1 MIEHWDSAPKC
12 WGRRACAD
20 RVAGVVLMVDAALC
34 GAVEQR
40 FVPLWLTT
48 VFAPDVSRAFDELGV
63 GQAERYFANA
73 GRAPRTGERAGRR
86 GDVLQLQPSGR
97 RGRDP
102 RGVGALHAAPA
113 ARRPAR
119 RCAAQAWRAL
129 AGVDGDVVEEAAGL
143 LGRAAAAA
151 CERPEG
157 RPLFA
162 GYASLPWPDDPHL
175 RLWHAHYLLR
185 EFRGDG
191 HIAVLASEGL
201 TGLEALQLHIAF
213 VPAVGPVFRA
223 TRGWSDDQ
231 WAASLE
237 TLQGRGWLT
246 TDDELTLTPA
256 GRRYREEIEGRTD
269 ARNVPAYEAV
279 GDEGARRLLE
289 VGAAIASAL
298 LADSGSPFPG
308 LIPDG

>member
-1 MIEHWDSAPKC
+1 
-12 WGRRACAD
+12 
-20 RVAGVVLMVDAALC
+20 MVDAALC

-63 GQAERYFANA
+63 GQAERYFAT
-73 GRAPRTGERAGRR
+73 RVAPLGPASASVVVATFFNF
-86 GDVLQLQPSGR
+86 S
-97 RGRDP
+97 
-102 RGVGALHAAPA
+102 PA
-113 ARRPAR
+113 AVAVAIPGVWERFTPRQLLD
-119 RCAAQAWRAL
+119 AQLDGVQRKLARAL

-162 GYASLPWPDDPHL
+162 GYASLPWPDDPYL

-231 WAASLE
+231 WDASLE

-256 GRRYREEIEGRTD
+256 GRAYREEIEGRTD

-279 GDEGARRLLE
+279 GDDGCARLLE

>member
-1 MIEHWDSAPKC
+1 
-12 WGRRACAD
+12 
-20 RVAGVVLMVDAALC
+20 MVDAALC
-34 GAVEQR
+34 GTVEQR
-40 FVPLWLTT
+40 LVPLWLTT

-63 GQAERYFANA
+63 GQAERYFTA
-73 GRAPRTGERAGRR
+73 RVAPLGPASTRR
-86 GDVLQLQPSGR
+86 WSWR
-97 RGRDP
+97 RSSTS
-102 RGVGALHAAPA
+102 
-113 ARRPAR
+113 ARRPSRTRSPGCGSGSRPRQLLDAQLDGVQGKLPQRPRGGR
-119 RCAAQAWRAL
+119 RQRR
-129 AGVDGDVVEEAAGL
+129 VQEAAGL
-143 LGRAAAAA
+143 LGRAASAA

-185 EFRGDG
+185 EFHGDG

-231 WAASLE
+231 WDESVE
-237 TLQGRGWLT
+237 TLRGRGWLT

-256 GRRYREEIEGRTD
+256 GRAYREEIEGRTD
-269 ARNVPAYEAV
+269 ARNLPAYEAV
-279 GDEGARRLLE
+279 GDEGCTRLLE
-289 VGAAIASAL
+289 VGAVVASAL

>member
-1 MIEHWDSAPKC
+1 
-12 WGRRACAD
+12 
-20 RVAGVVLMVDAALC
+20 MVDAALS

-48 VFAPDVSRAFDELGV
+48 VFTPDVSRAFDELGV
-63 GQAERYFANA
+63 GQAERYFSQERVAPLGPASASVVVATFFNFSPA
-73 GRAPRTGERAGRR
+73 AVGSRSPGCGSASRRASCSTPSSTVCSASLDALSPGSTAMSWRR
-86 GDVLQLQPSGR
+86 
-97 RGRDP
+97 P
-102 RGVGALHAAPA
+102 RG
-113 ARRPAR
+113 
-119 RCAAQAWRAL
+119 C
-129 AGVDGDVVEEAAGL
+129 
-143 LGRAAAAA
+143 GRAAAAA

-191 HIAVLASEGL
+191 HIPVLASEGL
-201 TGLEALQLHIAF
+201 TRLEALELHIAF

-256 GRRYREEIEGRTD
+256 GRRVPRGDRGPRGP
-269 ARNVPAYEAV
+269 RNVPAYEAV
-279 GDEGARRLLE
+279 GDEGCARLLE
-289 VGAAIASAL
+289 VGAVIASAL